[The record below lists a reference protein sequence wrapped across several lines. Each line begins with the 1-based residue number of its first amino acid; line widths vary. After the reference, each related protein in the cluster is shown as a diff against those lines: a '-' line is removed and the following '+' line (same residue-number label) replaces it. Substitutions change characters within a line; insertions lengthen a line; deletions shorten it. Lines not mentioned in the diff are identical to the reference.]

1 MLALLPA
8 VNVSIVST
16 MHVKLG
22 VMVHRGS
29 QPLCDNVQTDDQR
42 GSKARNLFQHPDH
55 SAGRGQ

>member
-8 VNVSIVST
+8 VNVSIVSA

-22 VMVHRGS
+22 VMVDRGS
-29 QPLCDNVQTDDQR
+29 QWLCDNVTDDQT
-42 GSKARNLFQHPDH
+42 GSKARNLSQHLDH

>member
-8 VNVSIVST
+8 VNVSIVSA

-22 VMVHRGS
+22 VMVHRGRQS
-29 QPLCDNVQTDDQR
+29 LCDNVQTDDQR
-42 GSKARNLFQHPDH
+42 GSKARNLSQHPDH